1 MDGSKYTRKGLLI
14 RILMFLLWVGV
25 LVFIVD
31 GLGYFPVLEEKLG
44 YVLTEGLLLLLVIIP
59 LYIVIVY
66 ASKYLRRR

>member
-1 MDGSKYTRKGLLI
+1 MDGSKHTRKGLLI
-14 RILMFLLWVGV
+14 RILMFLLWFCV

>member
-1 MDGSKYTRKGLLI
+1 MDDSKYTRKGLLI
-14 RILMFLLWVGV
+14 RIFLFLLWVGV
-25 LVFIVD
+25 LVFTVD

-44 YVLTEGLLLLLVIIP
+44 YVLTEGILLLLVIIP